1 MKTSL
6 RAEHFAVFD
15 EFLPP
20 GMRER
25 LWDYIWSDD
34 LRPVDAKRGN
44 GAFRKGD
51 GSPLAGPS
59 YLSEPIRSATSWRGF
74 PSGGTMDLF
83 ISALREAV
91 ADFAPWVGRFA
102 EDWRCFSA
110 RAYLYGSGHALSWH
124 DDRSGRTGSYAY
136 FVQPSWSANY
146 GGELH
151 IADASPRPV
160 ACKAPGPAGSE
171 VRQGLVTRHLLTVGC
186 GRFIV
191 PKPNRL
197 VVMSSG
203 ALHAVRRVET
213 DAGDWVRGS
222 ISGFFLK
229 PT

>member
-1 MKTSL
+1 MKTL
-6 RAEHFAVFD
+6 LQATHFAVFD
-15 EFLPP
+15 EFLPT
-20 GMRER
+20 GMRGR
-25 LWDYIWSDD
+25 LWDYIQSDD
-34 LRPVDAKRGN
+34 LRPVDAKGSN

-51 GSPLAGPS
+51 GSPLAGPT
-59 YLSEPIRSATSWRGF
+59 YLSEPIRSETSWRGF
-74 PSGGTMDLF
+74 PSEGTMDLF
-83 ISALREAV
+83 VAALRDAA
-91 ADFAPWVGRFA
+91 ADFAPWIGRFA

-110 RAYLYGSGHALSWH
+110 RAYLYGRGDALSWH
-124 DDRSGRTGSYAY
+124 DDSSGRAGSYAY
-136 FVQPSWSANY
+136 FVQPSWSASY

-151 IADASPRPV
+151 VADASLRPDP
-160 ACKAPGPAGSE
+160 CKPAGAAKRE
-171 VRQGLVTRHLLTVGC
+171 VRQSLVTRHLLTAGC